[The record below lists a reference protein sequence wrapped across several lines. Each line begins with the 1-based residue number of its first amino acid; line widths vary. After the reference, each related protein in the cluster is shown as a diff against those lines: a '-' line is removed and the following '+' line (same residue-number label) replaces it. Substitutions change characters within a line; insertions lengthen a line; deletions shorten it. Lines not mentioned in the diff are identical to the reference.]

1 MTHSWKDKGN
11 HNNGQ
16 WTMGDSDIYT
26 PWDTCFLF
34 LLPSPFFLL
43 ILFCALVWSVVSIVL
58 FLLFPVL
65 FSVLFAEIWMWR
77 PARDY
82 PNDPNI
88 TYSRSCCFKAELL
101 L

>member
-1 MTHSWKDKGN
+1 MRKTKQIRHTAGRIRGIMTMDNGRLRYLYPKG
-11 HNNGQ
+11 HLFF
-16 WTMGDSDIYT
+16 SFSFLLLSFFF
-26 PWDTCFLF
+26 FLF
-34 LLPSPFFLL
+34 CP
-43 ILFCALVWSVVSIVL
+43 LVWSMFSIVL

-88 TYSRSCCFKAELL
+88 TEKQKLL